1 MKYLHL
7 VWSNLKRK
15 KLRTLLTVLS
25 ILVAFVLFGYLAA
38 IKRAFNQGI
47 DVAGL
52 DRLIVRHKV
61 SIIQFLPES
70 YKGRM
75 EKIRGVSSAVFAT
88 WFGGIYQ
95 KPSNFFAQ
103 LPVVPEEFL
112 DMFPEYILSEEEEQA
127 WLETRSGA
135 IAGRIL
141 ADRFDWKVGDR
152 IPIQATIWTKKDG
165 GTSWEFDLVGIY
177 EGAEKGTDT
186 SQFFFRHDFFHE
198 SRAWGSGNV
207 GWYYVRIDE
216 PERAA
221 EIASLIDEEF
231 ANSPHETKTEPEG
244 AFVQGFAK
252 QIGNIGAIMM
262 AILSAVF
269 FTILLVAGN
278 TMAQSVRER
287 TEELGVL
294 KAMGFTHRGV
304 LGLVLAESCL
314 LAMLGGFLGLAI
326 AWFLIAWIG
335 DPSGGALPIFFFP
348 TRDLVLGIVLVLLLG
363 LATGLLP
370 ALQAQR
376 LQIADAMRR

>member
-198 SRAWGSGNV
+198 TRAWGSGNV

-221 EIASLIDEEF
+221 EIARLIDEEF

-326 AWFLIAWIG
+326 AWFLITWIG

>member
-112 DMFPEYILSEEEEQA
+112 DMFPEYILSEEEERA

-198 SRAWGSGNV
+198 TRAWGSGNV

>member
-7 VWSNLKRK
+7 IWSNLKRK
-15 KLRTLLTVLS
+15 KVRTLLTVLS

-38 IKRAFNQGI
+38 VERSFNQGV

-52 DRLIVRHKV
+52 DRLVVRHKV

-70 YKGRM
+70 YKEKM
-75 EKIRGVSSAVFAT
+75 ERIKGVSSAVFAT

-95 KPSNFFAQ
+95 RPSNFFAQ
-103 LPVVPEEFL
+103 MPVVPDEFL
-112 DMFPEYILSEEEEQA
+112 DMFPEYILNEEEKEA

-135 IAGRIL
+135 IAGRVL

-165 GTSWEFDLVGIY
+165 GASWEFDLVGIY

-207 GWYYVRIDE
+207 GWYYVRVDE

-221 EIASLIDEEF
+221 EIAELIDLEF
-231 ANSPHETKTEPEG
+231 ANSPYETKTEPEG

-252 QIGNIGAIMM
+252 QIGNIAAIMM

-287 TEELGVL
+287 TEELAVL

-326 AWFLIAWIG
+326 AWMLITWIG
-335 DPSGGALPIFFFP
+335 DPSGGALPIFFLP
-348 TRDLVLGIVLVLLLG
+348 IKDLMLGIVLVLLLG
-363 LATGLLP
+363 LVTGLLP

-376 LQIADAMRR
+376 LQIADALRR

>member
-38 IKRAFNQGI
+38 VRRAFNQGV

-52 DRLIVRHKV
+52 DRLVVRHKV

-70 YKGRM
+70 YKGRI
-75 EKIRGVSSAVFAT
+75 EKIRGVSLAVFAT

-95 KPSNFFAQ
+95 KPTNFFAQ
-103 LPVVPEEFL
+103 MPVVPEEFL
-112 DMFPEYILSEEEEQA
+112 DMFPEYLLSPEEKRA

-165 GTSWEFDLVGIY
+165 GDTWEFDLVGIY
-177 EGAEKGTDT
+177 EGEEKGTDT
-186 SQFFFRHDFFHE
+186 SQLFFRYDFFHE
-198 SRAWGSGNV
+198 TRAWGGGNV
-207 GWYYVRIDE
+207 GWYWVRVEE

-221 EIASLIDEEF
+221 EIARLIDEEF
-231 ANSPHETKTEPEG
+231 ANSPYETKTEPEG
-244 AFVQGFAK
+244 AFVQGFAN

-287 TEELGVL
+287 TEELAVL

-314 LAMLGGFLGLAI
+314 LAMLGGFLGLGI
-326 AWFLIAWIG
+326 AWFLISLG

-348 TRDLVLGIVLVLLLG
+348 TKDLVLGIVLVLLLG

>member
-198 SRAWGSGNV
+198 TRAWGSGNV

-221 EIASLIDEEF
+221 EIARLIDEEF

-314 LAMLGGFLGLAI
+314 LAMLGGFLGLGI
-326 AWFLIAWIG
+326 AWFLITWIG

>member
-1 MKYLHL
+1 MKYLRL
-7 VWSNLKRK
+7 VLSNLKRK

-38 IKRAFNQGI
+38 VRRAFSQGVE
-47 DVAGL
+47 VAGL
-52 DRLIVRHKV
+52 DRLVVRHKV

-75 EKIRGVSSAVFAT
+75 ETIKGVSSAVFAT

-95 KPSNFFAQ
+95 RPSNFFAQ
-103 LPVVPEEFL
+103 LPVVPDEFL
-112 DMFPEYILSEEEEQA
+112 DMFPEYILSEEEERA

-141 ADRFDWKVGDR
+141 ADRFDWKIGDR

-165 GTSWEFDLVGIY
+165 GRGWEFDLVGIY

-216 PERAA
+216 PDRAA
-221 EIASLIDEEF
+221 EIARLIDQEF

-252 QIGNIGAIMM
+252 QIGNSAAIMM

-287 TEELGVL
+287 TEELAVL

-304 LGLVLAESCL
+304 LALVLAESCL

-326 AWFLIAWIG
+326 AWFLISLG

-348 TRDLVLGIVLVLLLG
+348 TRDLVLGFFLVLLLLG

>member
-112 DMFPEYILSEEEEQA
+112 DMFPEYILSEEEERA

-165 GTSWEFDLVGIY
+165 GRAWEFDLVGIY

-198 SRAWGSGNV
+198 TRAWGSGNV

-221 EIASLIDEEF
+221 EIARLIDEEF

-314 LAMLGGFLGLAI
+314 LAMLGGFLGLGI
-326 AWFLIAWIG
+326 AWFLITWIG

>member
-38 IKRAFNQGI
+38 IKRAFNQGV

-70 YKGRM
+70 YKERM
-75 EKIRGVSSAVFAT
+75 EKIQGVSSAVFAT

-95 KPSNFFAQ
+95 RPSNFFAQ
-103 LPVVPEEFL
+103 MPVVPEEFL
-112 DMFPEYILSEEEEQA
+112 DMFPEYILSEEEERA

-165 GTSWEFDLVGIY
+165 GRGWEFDLVGIY
-177 EGAEKGTDT
+177 EGEEKGTDT

-198 SRAWGSGNV
+198 TRAWGSGNV
-207 GWYYVRIDE
+207 GWYYVRVEE
-216 PERAA
+216 PDRAA
-221 EIASLIDEEF
+221 EIAQLIDAEF

-244 AFVQGFAK
+244 AFVQGFAN

-294 KAMGFTHRGV
+294 RAMGVTHRGV
-304 LGLVLAESCL
+304 LALVLAESGL
-314 LAMLGGFLGLAI
+314 LAMLGGFLGLGI
-326 AWFLIAWIG
+326 AWFLISLG

-348 TRDLVLGIVLVLLLG
+348 TKDLVLGIVLVLLLG

>member
-1 MKYLHL
+1 
-7 VWSNLKRK
+7 SNLKRK

-70 YKGRM
+70 YKVRM

-112 DMFPEYILSEEEEQA
+112 DMFPEYILSEEEERA

-165 GTSWEFDLVGIY
+165 GRAWEFDLVGIY

-198 SRAWGSGNV
+198 TRAWGSGNV

-221 EIASLIDEEF
+221 EIARLIDEEF

-314 LAMLGGFLGLAI
+314 LAMLGGFLGLGI
-326 AWFLIAWIG
+326 AWFLITWIG

>member
-15 KLRTLLTVLS
+15 KVRTLLTVLS
-25 ILVAFVLFGYLAA
+25 IVVAFVLFGYLAA

-70 YKGRM
+70 YKERM
-75 EKIRGVSSAVFAT
+75 EGIRGVSSAVFAT

-95 KPSNFFAQ
+95 RPSNFFAQ
-103 LPVVPEEFL
+103 MPVVPDEFL
-112 DMFPEYILSEEEEQA
+112 DMFPEYILSKEEEQA

-165 GTSWEFDLVGIY
+165 GNSWEFDLVGIY

-207 GWYYVRIDE
+207 GWYYVRVDD

-221 EIASLIDEEF
+221 EIARLIDEEF

-304 LGLVLAESCL
+304 LALVLAESGL
-314 LAMLGGFLGLAI
+314 LAMLGGFLGLGI
-326 AWFLIAWIG
+326 AWFLISLG

-348 TRDLVLGIVLVLLLG
+348 TRDLVLGVVLVLLLG

>member
-1 MKYLHL
+1 
-7 VWSNLKRK
+7 
-15 KLRTLLTVLS
+15 
-25 ILVAFVLFGYLAA
+25 
-38 IKRAFNQGI
+38 
-47 DVAGL
+47 
-52 DRLIVRHKV
+52 
-61 SIIQFLPES
+61 
-70 YKGRM
+70 M
-75 EKIRGVSSAVFAT
+75 EKIQGVSSAVFAT

-95 KPSNFFAQ
+95 RPSNFFAQ
-103 LPVVPEEFL
+103 MPVVPEEFL
-112 DMFPEYILSEEEEQA
+112 DMFPEYILSEEEERA

-165 GTSWEFDLVGIY
+165 GRGWEFDLVGIY
-177 EGAEKGTDT
+177 EGEEKGTDT

-198 SRAWGSGNV
+198 TRAWGSGNV
-207 GWYYVRIDE
+207 GWYYVRVEE
-216 PERAA
+216 PDRAA
-221 EIASLIDEEF
+221 EIAQLIDAEF
-231 ANSPHETKTEPEG
+231 ANSPYETKTEPEG
-244 AFVQGFAK
+244 AFVQGFAN

-304 LGLVLAESCL
+304 LALVLAESGL
-314 LAMLGGFLGLAI
+314 LAMLGGFLGLGI
-326 AWFLIAWIG
+326 AWFLISLG

-348 TRDLVLGIVLVLLLG
+348 TKDLVLGIVLVLLLG

>member
-186 SQFFFRHDFFHE
+186 SQFFFRHD
-198 SRAWGSGNV
+198 
-207 GWYYVRIDE
+207 
-216 PERAA
+216 
-221 EIASLIDEEF
+221 
-231 ANSPHETKTEPEG
+231 
-244 AFVQGFAK
+244 
-252 QIGNIGAIMM
+252 
-262 AILSAVF
+262 
-269 FTILLVAGN
+269 
-278 TMAQSVRER
+278 
-287 TEELGVL
+287 
-294 KAMGFTHRGV
+294 
-304 LGLVLAESCL
+304 
-314 LAMLGGFLGLAI
+314 
-326 AWFLIAWIG
+326 
-335 DPSGGALPIFFFP
+335 
-348 TRDLVLGIVLVLLLG
+348 
-363 LATGLLP
+363 
-370 ALQAQR
+370 
-376 LQIADAMRR
+376 